1 MSVQRQKASVDVQQS
16 SDPRVADL
24 VRTGRVRVAL
34 FPPMYTKDPATGE
47 VGGMAMDLAR
57 ALAAY
62 LGIAAVPV
70 EYPTPGEVV
79 EGLTAGACDIAFL
92 VVDPS
97 RAAVVD
103 FSPPYVERDF
113 TYLVPAASAIR
124 GVADADQPGVRIAV
138 VRTHASEFA
147 LSRIVQH
154 AELVRVDVL
163 DAAFDLLRSGKVEC
177 MASARQDL
185 RQYAFH
191 LPGARVLQGRYGSSV
206 AAMAVP
212 KGHPGWLAY
221 VSEFVEAAKA
231 SGLVQ
236 RALDRAGQGSVHVT
250 PQGNPVARS
259 ESVIEEK

>member
-1 MSVQRQKASVDVQQS
+1 MSVQRQKASDDEQQS
-16 SDPRVADL
+16 ADSRVADL
-24 VRTGRVRVAL
+24 VRTCRVRVAL

-47 VGGMAMDLAR
+47 VGGMAMELAR
-57 ALAAY
+57 ALAAG
-62 LGIAAVPV
+62 LGIAVVPV

-79 EGLTAGACDIAFL
+79 EGLKAGACDVAFL
-92 VVDPS
+92 VVDAS

-113 TYLVPAASAIR
+113 TYLVPADSAIR
-124 GVADADQPGVRIAV
+124 NVADADQPGVRIAV

-154 AELVRVDVL
+154 AELVHTAVL
-163 DAAFDLLRSGKVEC
+163 DAAFDLLRSGKVDC
-177 MASARQDL
+177 VASARQDL
-185 RQYAFH
+185 GKYATH
-191 LPGARVLQGRYGSSV
+191 LPGARVLQGRYGASV

-221 VSEFVEAAKA
+221 ISEFVEAAKA

-236 RALDRAGQGSVHVT
+236 QAIERAG
-250 PQGNPVARS
+250 
-259 ESVIEEK
+259 

>member
-1 MSVQRQKASVDVQQS
+1 MSVKRQQASVDVQQG

-24 VRTGRVRVAL
+24 VRTCSVRVAL

-57 ALAAY
+57 ALAAG
-62 LGIAAVPV
+62 LGIAVVPV

-79 EGLTAGACDIAFL
+79 EGLTAGACDVAFL

-97 RAAVVD
+97 RAALVD

-113 TYLVPAASAIR
+113 TYLVPADSAIR
-124 GVADADQPGVRIAV
+124 SVADADQPGVRIAV

-147 LSRIVQH
+147 LSCIVQH
-154 AELVRVDVL
+154 AELVRTDVL
-163 DAAFDLLRSGKVEC
+163 DAAFDLLRSGQVDC
-177 MASARQDL
+177 LASARQDL
-185 RQYAFH
+185 RKYATH
-191 LPGARVLQGRYGSSV
+191 LHGARVLEGRYGSSV

-221 VSEFVEAAKA
+221 ISAFVEEAKA

-236 RALDRAGQGSVHVT
+236 RAIERAG
-250 PQGNPVARS
+250 
-259 ESVIEEK
+259 